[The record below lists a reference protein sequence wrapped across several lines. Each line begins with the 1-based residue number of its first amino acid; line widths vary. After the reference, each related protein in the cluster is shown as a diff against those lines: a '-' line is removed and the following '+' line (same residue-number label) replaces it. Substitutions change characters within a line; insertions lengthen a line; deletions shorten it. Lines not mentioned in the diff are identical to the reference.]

1 MGALL
6 VVQQPGPA
14 NILKESI
21 DALLLLTSTRC
32 ISISLCRN
40 NAGRPRPMNLTPKS
54 DILAPTPIALTVKFF
69 VMSALPFPIR
79 RLLLLARGLLGDRDR
94 PNLHRLAGIDD
105 PEEFVWSILPHAA
118 RSFAPS
124 ILLLPEN
131 EAKTAA
137 VGYLY
142 ARMLD
147 TYEDLS
153 DGPLE
158 ARAALTAFA
167 ARFDSTEPLPA
178 PPAPSPPNPDQRDRA
193 HILLVQRHQM
203 VDQLFLEL
211 DRATRDRIT
220 RLVDDMAQ
228 GMVEFSIIFERQEG
242 VLDNDQQVL
251 DYCHRVIGIPALFVM
266 ETLLDEVPPDHHRD
280 ALEASELI
288 QLANVTRDIE
298 KDLLRGVAYH
308 PALKAHLGSAGG
320 KVTDLAVATA
330 RRDLIVLATRRAG
343 SFRRLVDAVKL
354 PRISPAR
361 AAAVLMFSFTD
372 RHYRD
377 CAIDA
382 GMTTLSVSR
391 PVLTLVLTS
400 IPAMFSPRWA
410 DRVMARVET
419 DLLAT
424 V

>member
-1 MGALL
+1 
-6 VVQQPGPA
+6 
-14 NILKESI
+14 
-21 DALLLLTSTRC
+21 
-32 ISISLCRN
+32 
-40 NAGRPRPMNLTPKS
+40 
-54 DILAPTPIALTVKFF
+54 
-69 VMSALPFPIR
+69 MSALPFSFR
-79 RLLLLARGLLGDRDR
+79 RLWLLARGLLEDRNQPD
-94 PNLHRLAGIDD
+94 LKRLARIDD

-124 ILLLPEN
+124 ILLLPEK
-131 EAKTAA
+131 EARSAA

-153 DGPLE
+153 AGPLE
-158 ARAALTAFA
+158 ARAALVAFA
-167 ARFDSTEPLPA
+167 ARFDAAEPLPA
-178 PPAPSPPNPDQRDRA
+178 PAASLPDHADQRDRA
-193 HILLVQRHQM
+193 HILLVERYHM
-203 VDQLFLEL
+203 VDQLFLDL
-211 DRATRDRIT
+211 DRSARDRIT
-220 RLVDDMAQ
+220 RLVGDMAE

-242 VLDNDQQVL
+242 VLNNDQQVL
-251 DYCHRVIGIPALFVM
+251 DYCHRVIGIPALFIM
-266 ETLLDEVPPDHHRD
+266 ETLLDEVPADHQRD

-308 PALKAHLGSAGG
+308 PALKEHLGSTGG
-320 KVTDLAVATA
+320 SVTDLAVATA
-330 RRDLIVLATRRAG
+330 RRDLILLATRRAG

-377 CAIDA
+377 CAIEA

-391 PVLTLVLTS
+391 PALALILTS
-400 IPAMFSPRWA
+400 IPAMFSPWWA
-410 DRVMARVET
+410 DRVMTRVET